1 MIGWLLLL
9 ALPCAAADLFL
20 TPSSFVVSQGER
32 IGITIEGA
40 RWTVAQIKDPVLIA
54 ATGVY
59 NLTNL
64 RAVDGVLMVDGS
76 AKSKGS
82 LIAAAQGTHLGQQ
95 YFAKTLITC
104 EAPGDTVRRIVGH
117 ALEIVPQSQP
127 SDNGVTMQVLV
138 RGKPAAGVPMQI
150 ISNAGSRKA
159 VTGADGR
166 LSFKLGEPGAYR
178 IVAAQE
184 TMRAS
189 LTFEL
194 KQR

>member
-1 MIGWLLLL
+1 MIGRLLLL

-40 RWTVAQIKDPVLIA
+40 PWTAMEIKDPVLHA

-64 RAVDGVLMVDGS
+64 RAVDGVLLVDGN

-82 LIAAAQGTHLGQQ
+82 LIAAAQGMRQGQQ
-95 YFAKTLITC
+95 YFAKALLTC
-104 EAPGDTVRRIVGH
+104 EAPGETLRKAVGH
-117 ALEIVPQSQP
+117 ALEIVPDRAP
-127 SDNGVTMQVLV
+127 SGDGISIQVLL
-138 RGKPAAGVPMQI
+138 RGKLVAGVPVKI
-150 ISNAGSRKA
+150 VPNGSAG
-159 VTGADGR
+159 VTSAEGKLR
-166 LSFKLGEPGAYR
+166 LKVSEIGVYR
-178 IVAAQE
+178 IVAAYE

-189 LTFEL
+189 FSFEM
-194 KQR
+194 K

>member
-1 MIGWLLLL
+1 ML

-32 IGITIEGA
+32 ISVTIEGSA
-40 RWTVAQIKDPVLIA
+40 WTVADIKDPVLIA

-64 RAVDGVLMVDGS
+64 RAVDGVLMVDGG

-82 LIAAAQGTHLGQQ
+82 LIAAAQGVHQGQQ
-95 YFAKTLITC
+95 FFAKALVTC
-104 EAPGDTVRRIVGH
+104 ETPGETARKIVGH
-117 ALEIVPQSQP
+117 ALEIVPEGAP
-127 SDNGVTMQVLV
+127 SGNGVSIQVLV
-138 RGKPAAGVPMQI
+138 RGKPIAGVPVEIFSMG
-150 ISNAGSRKA
+150 SAG

-166 LSFKLGEPGAYR
+166 MRLKLGETGVFR
-178 IVAAQE
+178 LVVAHE

-189 LTFEL
+189 FSFEMKKTGL
-194 KQR
+194 ATDEHR